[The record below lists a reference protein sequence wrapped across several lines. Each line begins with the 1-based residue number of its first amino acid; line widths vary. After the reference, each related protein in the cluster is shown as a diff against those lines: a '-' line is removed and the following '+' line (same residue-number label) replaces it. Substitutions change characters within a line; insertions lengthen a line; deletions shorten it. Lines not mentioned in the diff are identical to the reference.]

1 MFVFTQSLTG
11 ADTVIFYDSDFNPQM
26 DRQCEDR
33 YVLHHLLRRLIKTFD
48 CKTSAHRIGQIRDV
62 HIYRFISEH
71 TVEESML
78 RKANQKRS
86 LDNIVIQQGEFNWHS
101 LLLVDDV
108 AFGQALEEFEDQE
121 DALAA
126 RLAAREEAAREVEDH
141 ADFAAE
147 NDVEDVAIAEIN
159 PVQDES
165 KEEEEEAGKDGT
177 IAEYM
182 LSFVNYDWEWFVTW

>member
-1 MFVFTQSLTG
+1 MRGPVRLLTRLPIVILGSEFT
-11 ADTVIFYDSDFNPQM
+11 N
-26 DRQCEDR
+26 
-33 YVLHHLLRRLIKTFD
+33 
-48 CKTSAHRIGQIRDV
+48 SAHRIGQIRDV

-86 LDNIVIQQGEFNWHS
+86 LDNIVIQQGEFDWHR
-101 LLLVDDV
+101 LLIDDI
-108 AFGQALEEFEDQE
+108 AFGKALEEFEDQE
-121 DALAA
+121 DAIAA

-147 NDVEDVAIAEIN
+147 IEGEEAIAAEGQVEQLRAHEKHIE
-159 PVQDES
+159 DE
-165 KEEEEEAGKDGT
+165 KEEKEGT

-182 LSFVNYDWEWFVTW
+182 LAFVNHDWEWFSTWRL